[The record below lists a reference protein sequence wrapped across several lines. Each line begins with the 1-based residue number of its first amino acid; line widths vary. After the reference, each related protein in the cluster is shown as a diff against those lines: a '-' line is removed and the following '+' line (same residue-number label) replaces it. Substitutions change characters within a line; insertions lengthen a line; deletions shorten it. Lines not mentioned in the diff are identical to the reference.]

1 MVSRQ
6 PRKQRLRL
14 YTAPLHV
21 RHKLLS
27 APLSRELRKKY
38 GFRSLPVR
46 KGDRVRVMRGDFAK
60 LEGDI
65 LEVDTKRRLINVA
78 GVVTKKADGTE
89 VPRPIHPSKVVI
101 IKLKPD
107 KERDKIIQ
115 RRSKVGKERVKQ
127 TS

>member
-1 MVSRQ
+1 
-6 PRKQRLRL
+6 
-14 YTAPLHV
+14 
-21 RHKLLS
+21 
-27 APLSRELRKKY
+27 
-38 GFRSLPVR
+38 
-46 KGDRVRVMRGDFAK
+46 MRGDFAK

-65 LEVDTKRRLINVA
+65 LEVDTKRRLISVA

-89 VPRPIHPSKVVI
+89 VLRPIHPSKVVI

-115 RRSKVGKERVKQ
+115 RRSKVGKEGVKQ